1 MMSLTMT
8 RAVGSRNQMMPSN
21 SRLTKKELGMNSTC
35 TTGAPRVVQEFYRV
49 GRCRAAVV
57 KTSQVWLLECITR
70 A

>member
-35 TTGAPRVVQEFYRV
+35 THSRVMP
-49 GRCRAAVV
+49 
-57 KTSQVWLLECITR
+57 KTSCNS
-70 A
+70 